1 MKPGR
6 LGRSGIRVVA
16 FATILAAMLLIAA
29 APGAMAADAV
39 LCEKNR
45 VCDANSGFIHS
56 IYKMA
61 RARGFR

>member
-1 MKPGR
+1 MEFWQVGR
-6 LGRSGIRVVA
+6 AGIRVVA
-16 FATILAAMLLIAA
+16 FATILAAMLLVGA

-45 VCDANSGFIHS
+45 VCDAKSGFIHS
-56 IYKMA
+56 IYKVA

>member
-1 MKPGR
+1 MKFWQEGR
-6 LGRSGIRVVA
+6 AGIRVVA

-45 VCDANSGFIHS
+45 VCDANPGFIHS
-56 IYKMA
+56 IYKVV